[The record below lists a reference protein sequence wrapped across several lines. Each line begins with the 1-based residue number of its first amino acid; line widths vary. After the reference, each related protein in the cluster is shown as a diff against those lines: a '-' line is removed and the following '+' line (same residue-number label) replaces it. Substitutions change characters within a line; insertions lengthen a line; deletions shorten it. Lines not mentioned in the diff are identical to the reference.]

1 MIAISPTFD
10 DGPDPVWTPRV
21 LEALAQAGARA
32 TFFVMAGRAAAHPEL
47 VAAIL
52 DGGHDVGLHCLEHVR
67 HPQTT
72 RAAIEADTD
81 AALALLAELGVHPT
95 LWRLPW
101 GREAFW
107 SRAVARER
115 GLEIVGWHA
124 DTHDWRGD
132 GAETMLEAI
141 APRLGPGAVVL
152 AHDGLGPGATR
163 DGCAETVRL
172 IGLLADAGFAMEPVR
187 GATALSQ
194 DAAVAAA

>member
-21 LEALAQAGARA
+21 LDALAAAGARA

-47 VAAIL
+47 VAALL

-67 HPQTT
+67 HPGAT

-81 AALALLAELGVHPT
+81 AALELLDALGVRPT

-107 SRAVARER
+107 SRSVARER

-132 GAETMLEAI
+132 RAETMLAAV
-141 APRLGPGAVVL
+141 APRLGPGAIVL

-172 IGLLADAGFAMEPVR
+172 IGLLAEAGFAMEPVR
-187 GATALSQ
+187 MAGAAR
-194 DAAVAAA
+194 DAEAEAA

>member
-21 LEALAQAGARA
+21 LDALAVAGARA

-52 DGGHDVGLHCLEHVR
+52 DGGHDVGLHCLEHMR
-67 HPQTT
+67 HPKAT

-81 AALALLAELGVHPT
+81 AALERLDALGVRPT

-132 GAETMLEAI
+132 RAATMLAAI
-141 APRLGPGAVVL
+141 ASRLGPGAVVL

-172 IGLLADAGFAMEPVR
+172 VGLLAEAGFAMEPVR
-187 GATALSQ
+187 MSGAPG
-194 DAAVAAA
+194 DAEAAAA